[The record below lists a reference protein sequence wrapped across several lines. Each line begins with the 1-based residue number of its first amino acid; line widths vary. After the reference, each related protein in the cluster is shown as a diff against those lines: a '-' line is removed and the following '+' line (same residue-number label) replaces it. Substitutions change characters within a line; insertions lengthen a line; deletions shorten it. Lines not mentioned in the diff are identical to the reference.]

1 MSDPNRIRRQ
11 QILREA
17 EGYLDLITVFGDRM
31 PCRPDARD
39 ELARRVLATLDRIE
53 NPGGMKGHILFLR
66 GQAQRAIGE
75 YVQAVPL
82 FREAAEIEP
91 MLGIP
96 AGRLPRSETRLREYL
111 EAMLA
116 SGAIEVTD
124 TARRLSRQILTPPM
138 PGALKPAFWL
148 ANLPAVGLLPPEIRA
163 AYGLPWSGRRMRAL
177 RVLAAVSRLALP
189 LTPGVLRYW
198 ADARRAERRL
208 RGP

>member
-91 MLGIP
+91 QNVHI
-96 AGRLPRSETRLREYL
+96 
-111 EAMLA
+111 
-116 SGAIEVTD
+116 
-124 TARRLSRQILTPPM
+124 
-138 PGALKPAFWL
+138 
-148 ANLPAVGLLPPEIRA
+148 
-163 AYGLPWSGRRMRAL
+163 
-177 RVLAAVSRLALP
+177 RLALAWCYK
-189 LTPGVLRYW
+189 RC
-198 ADARRAERRL
+198 RRL
-208 RGP
+208 DLAIQTLEEALEADSSHAIIHYNLACYWSLAGNVKLAVAYLAQAFDLEPEYRDLVPREQDFDPIRNHPHFQALTSVIV